1 MTRAEA
7 LVLRAAALW
16 TVYIWITRIVNI
28 LQDPSHTAQFK
39 AVHSAL
45 AMVSVVFTVAIW
57 VVASKGRRRA
67 KAHTQ

>member
-1 MTRAEA
+1 MTRPEA
-7 LVLRAAALW
+7 VILRAAALW

-45 AMVSVVFTVAIW
+45 AMVSVVFAVAIW
-57 VVASKGRRRA
+57 VVASRGRRRA
-67 KAHTQ
+67 KTHAQ